1 MGGPPDL
8 LFQSQFPTVM
18 NRTRKQGFR
27 AASSPLLI
35 LLYIVFCSVASVAQ
49 APGASPS
56 PTDTG
61 RPRLCSPVSFRDYT
75 PVPPSHSHVVLMGDR
90 YVWLNDAYNAGQQTG
105 VPLVGYFMG
114 RAVPAPCADD
124 TGLYYLVPVVARLT
138 HTSVDSSL
146 NWVLLGMLFGSAV
159 LGLVG
164 LWVSTARIWQRAF
177 GILTIGAATYAAAK
191 VSDVYIMQ
199 AATVLAIVPWALF
212 LLVNR
217 DDSRIR
223 DLFLFASGLFLG
235 VAQWIRTHSGT
246 PVILFLLV
254 LIFGS
259 SIRPGRKLFLVAA
272 LIAGFVL
279 PIFYSRLVL
288 RERDQYL
295 HSVDASYYPQRSQ
308 HVFWHTAYIGLGYLN
323 NPYVPAWRDA
333 VGAETVAAVAPQV
346 IFGSAEYESILK
358 DRVIEIFHKDR
369 YFIAYTFAAKLG
381 VITVM
386 LLATAGLGILASVL
400 CPKGF
405 VIETAFWLAI
415 AFAALGGIVGIPIP
429 QYLLGMITLAI
440 LYNYVSVCYA
450 VDHHSSRQAVSNVFQ
465 TKIAS
470 R

>member
-1 MGGPPDL
+1 MNPR
-8 LFQSQFPTVM
+8 QKQAFPAT
-18 NRTRKQGFR
+18 
-27 AASSPLLI
+27 ASVLRLI
-35 LLYIVFCSVASVAQ
+35 LVYLVFCSVAGLAQ
-49 APGASPS
+49 APGASALT
-56 PTDTG
+56 TDAG

-90 YVWLNDAYNAGQQTG
+90 YVWLTDAYNAGQRTG
-105 VPLVGYFMG
+105 VPLVGYFNG

-124 TGLYYLVPVVARLT
+124 TGLYYLVPLVARLT
-138 HTSVDSSL
+138 HSSVDSSL
-146 NWVLLGMLFGSAV
+146 NWVLLGTLFGAAV
-159 LGLVG
+159 LGWVG
-164 LWVSTARIWQRAF
+164 VWIGAAKVWQRAF

-212 LLVNR
+212 LFVNR
-217 DDSRIR
+217 DDSRVR
-223 DLFLFASGLFLG
+223 DLFLFAAGLFLG

-254 LIFGS
+254 LIFGCS
-259 SIRPGRKLFLVAA
+259 LRPGRKLLLVAG

-279 PIFYSRLVL
+279 PIFYSRIIL

-295 HSVDASYYPQRSQ
+295 RSVDADYYPQRSQ

-358 DRVIEIFHKDR
+358 ERVIEIFHKDR

-381 VITVM
+381 VIAVM
-386 LLATAGLGILASVL
+386 LLATAGLGIVASIFY
-400 CPKGF
+400 PKGL
-405 VIETAFWLAI
+405 VVETAFWLAM
-415 AFAALGGIVGIPIP
+415 AFAALGGFVGIPIP

-450 VDHHSSRQAVSNVFQ
+450 VDHRTSHRILSNAFP
-465 TKIAS
+465 TKIGS
-470 R
+470 C